1 MSKYNRF
8 IFGFFNYLRTQ
19 SEYIRT
25 GQSLMIYLSD
35 FDIEEYKK
43 VSSIHYYNE
52 DNIDCFYLDSI
63 IPNTLEHL
71 QKVWKD
77 QY

>member
-1 MSKYNRF
+1 
-8 IFGFFNYLRTQ
+8 
-19 SEYIRT
+19 
-25 GQSLMIYLSD
+25 MIYLSD